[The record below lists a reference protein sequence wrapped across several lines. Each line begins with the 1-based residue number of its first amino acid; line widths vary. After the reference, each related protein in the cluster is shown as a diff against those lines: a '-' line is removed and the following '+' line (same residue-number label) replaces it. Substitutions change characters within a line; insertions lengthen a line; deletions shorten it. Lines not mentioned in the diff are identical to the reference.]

1 MAVVVGEVTT
11 EPAAPARRGPE
22 SEAGGGGEGG
32 GGEQPSEHD
41 IERMV
46 EMQANRYERVRA
58 Y

>member
-1 MAVVVGEVTT
+1 MAVVVGEVTA
-11 EPAAPARRGPE
+11 EPAAPASRGTG
-22 SEAGGGGEGG
+22 SEAGGGGEG

>member
-11 EPAAPARRGPE
+11 EPAQKKQAPE
-22 SEAGGGGEGG
+22 SESGGGGG

-46 EMQANRYERVRA
+46 EMQAHRHERIRA

>member
-1 MAVVVGEVTT
+1 MAIAVGEVTT
-11 EPAAPARRGPE
+11 EPAAPKSRAAE
-22 SEAGGGGEGG
+22 LEAGGGGE

-41 IERMV
+41 IERIV

>member
-1 MAVVVGEVTT
+1 MPVTIGEVTT
-11 EPAAPARRGPE
+11 EVAPPQSRGAE
-22 SEAGGGGEGG
+22 SQSGGGGE

-46 EMQANRYERVRA
+46 EMQATRYERVRA

>member
-11 EPAAPARRGPE
+11 EPAAPKSRGAE
-22 SEAGGGGEGG
+22 AEAGGGGE

-41 IERMV
+41 IERIV

>member
-1 MAVVVGEVTT
+1 MPVVFGEVTA
-11 EPAAPARRGPE
+11 EPAAPRSRGAE
-22 SEAGGGGEGG
+22 SEASGGGEG

>member
-11 EPAAPARRGPE
+11 EPAAPKSRGPE
-22 SEAGGGGEGG
+22 SDAGGGAE

-46 EMQANRYERVRA
+46 EMQAHRHERVRA

>member
-1 MAVVVGEVTT
+1 MPVAVGDMNI
-11 EPAAPARRGPE
+11 EPAPPQSRGAD
-22 SEAGGGGEGG
+22 SDSGGGGEGG
-32 GGEQPSEHD
+32 AQPSEHD

>member
-1 MAVVVGEVTT
+1 MPVVVGEVTA
-11 EPAAPARRGPE
+11 EPAAPASRGTG
-22 SEAGGGGEGG
+22 SEAGGGGEG

>member
-1 MAVVVGEVTT
+1 MPVVVGEVTT
-11 EPAAPARRGPE
+11 EPAASRNRGAEP
-22 SEAGGGGEGG
+22 EAGGGGEG

>member
-11 EPAAPARRGPE
+11 EPAAPISRGAE
-22 SEAGGGGEGG
+22 SEAGGGGE